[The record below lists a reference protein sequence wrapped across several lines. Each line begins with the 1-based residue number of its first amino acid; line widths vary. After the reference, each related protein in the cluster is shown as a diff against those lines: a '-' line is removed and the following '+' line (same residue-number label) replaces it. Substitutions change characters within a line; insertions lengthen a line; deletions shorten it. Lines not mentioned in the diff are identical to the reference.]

1 MIDAATDPPF
11 LSLCLVHLCLL
22 LRSVLNIPR
31 VSQVQACRRAQTSPL
46 SCPSWHLQP
55 VSLWPAPLVCLSMT
69 PLFALALLQVLMA
82 RVYGK
87 EVDIWSLGVVLYIV
101 LGGYAPFDGACE
113 QQVGSQ
119 RVHGGAATCG
129 ACSSSLASFPHY
141 CYGGQ
146 HRQYR
151 GCPRGFSACCTIA
164 TSMPSMLHQ
173 PGSSAHPATFHHGA
187 LTTPRTPFR
196 TRHLTPPAPGMPCLC
211 CPQILNAIVYQ
222 PLRFDDP
229 TWNEISNSAKDLI
242 SRCDAECISG
252 VPFNLK
258 EGCRMENA
266 GVK

>member
-1 MIDAATDPPF
+1 MIDAPTDPPF

-46 SCPSWHLQP
+46 SCPSCHLQP
-55 VSLWPAPLVCLSMT
+55 VSLWPAPPVVCVDDG
-69 PLFALALLQVLMA
+69 PLCPGIPAGAHGACVRQGGGHLEPRRSTVHCA
-82 RVYGK
+82 RGLRTFR
-87 EVDIWSLGVVLYIV
+87 WSLRAAG
-101 LGGYAPFDGACE
+101 E
-113 QQVGSQ
+113 QQ
-119 RVHGGAATCG
+119 RIHGGAATCG
-129 ACSSSLASFPHY
+129 ACSSSLASFPHC

-146 HRQYR
+146 HRQCR

-164 TSMPSMLHQ
+164 TSMPLMLHQ

-196 TRHLTPPAPGMPCLC
+196 TRHLTPPAPGMPCIC